1 MKSVGM
7 IRGAAKHSVVYLLIL
22 AANFI
27 YGTSNTKDIHLTEH
41 DKWYVWSPE
50 SSETL
55 TVTTDEGC
63 QIVVQLLYCNLD
75 GDQEEY
81 ATLSTG
87 PSKARDGLLFT
98 YSIKEKPVYLYN
110 GNQVYAEVILVGH
123 STQSKIKL
131 NFTRIGE
138 AAATSTSNAPT
149 TTETPLY
156 PTPSG
161 NVSDYSIVVYV
172 SGKTLAQFRAP
183 STKQMFKEALSEMAK
198 EFCSEHSIKPSIPIT
213 ASTVD
218 ILWTSECPPLWT
230 ECAPCASSGF
240 AIPLNF
246 NTTAPPHEYELTA
259 QNLDSMWR
267 KYAVKYL
274 KEGLTVCPP
283 PDTVKLVKW
292 QLIAFSAITVTFV
305 VILLVIRYFTIR
317 INDRIRGKT
326 LKIDEQWSN
335 KQSILKDLG
344 PHPLQEMPPIF
355 EDSITDHNQYVLV
368 PNPVEQTYTTPL
380 EGKDQRRRRK

>member
-1 MKSVGM
+1 MYTNLF
-7 IRGAAKHSVVYLLIL
+7 IYEYDAF

-81 ATLSTG
+81 ATLST
-87 PSKARDGLLFT
+87 
-98 YSIKEKPVYLYN
+98 
-110 GNQVYAEVILVGH
+110 
-123 STQSKIKL
+123 
-131 NFTRIGE
+131 GE